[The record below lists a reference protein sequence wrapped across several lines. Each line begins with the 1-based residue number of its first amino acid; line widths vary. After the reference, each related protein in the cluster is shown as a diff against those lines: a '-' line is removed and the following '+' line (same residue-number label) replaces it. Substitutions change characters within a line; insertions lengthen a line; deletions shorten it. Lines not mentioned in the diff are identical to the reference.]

1 MAVFGI
7 FGTKTANVASS
18 TYYGLYA
25 LQHRGQAS
33 CGITVND
40 DGVFHSYKDS
50 GLVNE
55 VFSQD
60 IIAKMGLGQMAV
72 GNIRYASSKTKDR
85 INAEP
90 MLVNH
95 VKGRLAIAHNGGLS
109 NYMQLRNELEM
120 QGHIFHT
127 ANEVEVMATL
137 ITKERLNAPSIEEA
151 INRAIS
157 RFEGGYAMLVMSPQ
171 KLVAVRDSNG
181 MHPLCYG
188 IRDDGEYVLA
198 SETCALDI
206 VGATFVREIEPGEI
220 VVFSKDGVKSI
231 TDHCGEK
238 PERLCVFE
246 YLYTARPDSNIC
258 GCSVHL
264 ARKRA
269 GKYLAKAHPVEADV
283 VIGAPDSGIDAAIG
297 YAEESGIPYGLGIIK
312 NKYIGRTFIDPG
324 QNVRE
329 DKVKIKLNPVAETVR
344 GKRVILVDDSIVR
357 GTTCAKIVKLL
368 RDAGAKEI
376 HIRSS
381 APAFLNP
388 CYYGTDIAS
397 REVLVAC
404 NYTIEEMTRLFGADS
419 VGFLP
424 IEDVFKLGE
433 GGTCKGYCAACFDG
447 VYPTQVP
454 EETERSKFDRKISEG
469 LPTDEQLSVFNEK
482 IKN

>member
-33 CGITVND
+33 SGIVVND
-40 DGVFHSYKDS
+40 DGVFHSFKDS
-50 GLVNE
+50 GIVNE
-55 VFSQD
+55 VFTTGV
-60 IIAKMGLGQMAV
+60 INNLGCGQMAL
-72 GNIRYASSKTKDR
+72 GNVRYGTSKTKDR

-95 VKGRLAIAHNGGLS
+95 IKGRLAISHDGALV
-109 NYMQLRNELEM
+109 NYSELRKELELE
-120 QGHIFHT
+120 GAIFHT
-127 ANEVEVMATL
+127 SNDIEVIAYM
-137 ITKERLNAPSIEEA
+137 ITKARLTASSTEEA
-151 INRAIS
+151 ISKAMDRLA
-157 RFEGGYAMLVMSPQ
+157 GGYSLLVMSPQ
-171 KLVAVRDSNG
+171 KLIAARDENG
-181 MHPLCYG
+181 LHPLCYG
-188 IRDDGEYVLA
+188 VRDDGEYVVA
-198 SETCALDI
+198 SESCALNT
-206 VGATFVREIEPGEI
+206 VGANFVRELDPGEI
-220 VVFSKDGVKSI
+220 VIFSKEGVQSI
-231 TDHCGEK
+231 REHCDKK

-246 YLYTARPDSNIC
+246 YLYTARPDSVINN
-258 GCSVHL
+258 CSVHL

-269 GKYLAKAHPVEADV
+269 GAFLAKAHPVEADV

-297 YAEESGIPYGLGIIK
+297 YAEESGIPYGLGLIK

-357 GTTCAKIVKLL
+357 GTTCVRVVKLL

-388 CYYGTDIAS
+388 CYYGTDIGS
-397 REVLVAC
+397 REELIAC
-404 NYTIEEMTRLFGADS
+404 KYTPEEMAKLFGADS

-424 IEDVFKLGE
+424 LEDVVKLGE
-433 GGTCKGYCAACFDG
+433 SGTCKGYCKACFDG
-447 VYPTQVP
+447 EYPTELP
-454 EETERSKFDRKISEG
+454 KDNGESKYDYKISE
-469 LPTDEQLSVFNEK
+469 NK
-482 IKN
+482 